1 VERYRNYYYYY
12 CYYEVRGRSS
22 EEMSGEGMVEERGPT
37 SSRADRRCAGAG
49 VEASERSS

>member
-1 VERYRNYYYYY
+1 MKVRDEREESGGPKKKQWRD
-12 CYYEVRGRSS
+12 
-22 EEMSGEGMVEERGPT
+22 EMSDEVEERGPT